1 MDERDIHPGQEVKHL
16 QRCINDLVSLLALP
30 ALWSGGDPS
39 QIARTLVDVLQRLL
53 HLDLIYVQ
61 LKGLSGD
68 APVELAR
75 VAQSAVA
82 ASQVREIGGELYR
95 LLGDDPQKWP

>member
-1 MDERDIHPGQEVKHL
+1 MEPQDKHPVEEVKRL

-39 QIARTLVDVLQRLL
+39 QIARTLMDVLQRLL
-53 HLDLIYVQ
+53 YLDLIYVQ

-75 VAQSAVA
+75 VAQSPVMT
-82 ASQVREIGGELYR
+82 SQVREIGAELGRKVKR
-95 LLGDDPQKWP
+95 LPNR